1 MELAKHATHA
11 ALEMENTR
19 RSGATE
25 STNVFL
31 SSVYSPLLYAN
42 VVVPE
47 KSAKSTIE
55 AQIE

>member
-42 VVVPE
+42 VVPE